1 MSASDPLPPAA
12 APEFT
17 GERFVP
23 SCSGEIAYEHWH
35 RYAFAR
41 RFAAGKRVLDAACGE
56 GYGTA
61 LLGTVAAS
69 VLGVDIDL
77 ATIDHARATYGE
89 GERIRFLAASCS
101 GLPLPSA
108 SFDLIVSFE
117 TIEHLNVS
125 DQVDML
131 TEFARVLA
139 PDGLVVLSS
148 PNKRLYSDARNFANP
163 FHLRELYRDDLARL
177 LDARFRAQRWYHQRL
192 AFWSAIWSERGADGP
207 GAEGAG
213 LSSQPHPDGNR
224 ETRLLAEAW
233 VGNAARIDPYR
244 ESEGMYFIVVAARS
258 AAALP
263 AQATDV
269 SLFTDSDDS
278 ELKRAEAN
286 AREVI
291 RLDALLK
298 DNDAALGRQTGHI
311 EHLER
316 LVAERERLVA
326 EREAAVTRHAQH
338 IQHLETLVV
347 ERERVIAERDG
358 ELAASNA
365 ARGERDEKIAAL
377 EKQVISLEIGRTR
390 LESERTRLQAALTAQ
405 ERLIAYLQSFRG
417 WIGWPWRRLR
427 LRRQRSR

>member
-1 MSASDPLPPAA
+1 MQKRMSASDPPLPPV

-23 SCSGEIAYEHWH
+23 SCRGEIAYEHWH

-61 LLGTVAAS
+61 LLGAAAAS

-77 ATIDHARATYGE
+77 ATIDRARATYGE
-89 GERIRFLAASCS
+89 AERVRFLAASCA
-101 GLPLPSA
+101 GLPLPSS

-117 TIEHLNVS
+117 TIEHLKGA

-139 PDGLVVLSS
+139 PDGLLVVSS
-148 PNKRLYSDARNFANP
+148 PNKRLYSDARSYANP
-163 FHLRELYRDDLARL
+163 FHLRELYRDDLASL
-177 LDARFRAQRWYHQRL
+177 LATRFRAQRWYHQRL
-192 AFWSAIWSERGADGP
+192 AYWSAIWSERAADGAADAAADSGP
-207 GAEGAG
+207 Q
-213 LSSQPHPDGNR
+213 L
-224 ETRLLAEAW
+224 TAEAW
-233 VGNAARIDPYR
+233 VGDAAHVTPYR
-244 ESEGMYFIVVAARS
+244 DPEGMYFIVVAARS

-263 AQATDV
+263 AQGTDV

-286 AREVI
+286 ARELL
-291 RLDALLK
+291 RLDGLLK

-316 LVAERERLVA
+316 LVAERERLVE
-326 EREAAVTRHAQH
+326 EREAAVTRHTQH
-338 IQHLETLVV
+338 IHHLEALVA
-347 ERERVIAERDG
+347 ERERIIVERDG
-358 ELAASNA
+358 QLAAATA
-365 ARGERDEKIAAL
+365 AREERDAKIAAV

-390 LESERTRLQAALTAQ
+390 LESERTRLQAALVAQ
-405 ERLIAYLQSFRG
+405 ERVIAHLQSFRG
-417 WIGWPWRRLR
+417 WLGWPWRRLR
-427 LRRQRSR
+427 LRRQRTR

>member
-1 MSASDPLPPAA
+1 MQKRMSASDPSLPPA

-23 SCSGEIAYEHWH
+23 SCRGEIAYEHWH

-61 LLGTVAAS
+61 LLGAVAAS

-89 GERIRFLAASCS
+89 TERVRFLAASCS
-101 GLPLPSA
+101 GLPLPSG

-117 TIEHLNVS
+117 TVEHLKVG

-139 PDGLVVLSS
+139 PEGLLVLSS
-148 PNKRLYSDARNFANP
+148 PNKRLYSDAREYANP

-177 LDARFRAQRWYHQRL
+177 LDTRFRAQRWYHQRL
-192 AFWSAIWSERGADGP
+192 AYWSAIWSERGADGP
-207 GAEGAG
+207 GAADAAASPGPPLA
-213 LSSQPHPDGNR
+213 
-224 ETRLLAEAW
+224 AEAW
-233 VGNAARIDPYR
+233 VGDSAHIMPYR
-244 ESEGMYFIVVAARS
+244 EPEGMYFIVVAARN
-258 AAALP
+258 AAFLP
-263 AQATDV
+263 AQGTDV

-286 AREVI
+286 VREVL

-298 DNDAALGRQTGHI
+298 DNDVALGRQTGHI
-311 EHLER
+311 EHLEQ
-316 LVAERERLVA
+316 LVVERERLIA

-358 ELAASNA
+358 QLAAANA
-365 ARGERDEKIAAL
+365 AREERDAKIAGL

-405 ERLIAYLQSFRG
+405 ERVIAYLQSFRG

-427 LRRQRSR
+427 QRRPRAR